1 MYTTNNDESFRFD
14 SFDSDN
20 NVCDDKY
27 NNFSKVE
34 SPIHFNSMIEQP
46 TDCTIHKNE
55 HNFLEILNQEENILQ
70 NKDKEIKFTRK
81 KRGPSKESG
90 LHNKF
95 SDDNVRRKCKHVIL
109 SSLMKFINE
118 KISKFY
124 NQKIGYGIYLKKLL
138 TLNQEQK
145 ADATVQ
151 FNKLFL
157 VKTLKEIFSENI
169 TTRFTIYPLDHNKL
183 LINDLLNE
191 ENEEI
196 RNYFQRLF
204 NLTFLQSL
212 EHFRGTYYY
221 KELEGLE
228 GIDYLNKKYKDQKEY
243 LETLQFYINKY
254 EEITISKRERK
265 RRSKKIKINE
275 EKGEKE
281 KEPIINLAE

>member
-1 MYTTNNDESFRFD
+1 MFIAINDDEFRYD
-14 SFDSDN
+14 SENDIS
-20 NVCDDKY
+20 DDKY
-27 NNFSKVE
+27 NHFSKVDP
-34 SPIHFNSMIEQP
+34 SINFNSLIEQP
-46 TDCTIHKNE
+46 TDYTVRRNE
-55 HNFLEILNQEENILQ
+55 HNILEILNQEENTLL
-70 NKDKEIKFTRK
+70 NKDNEVNFTKK

-95 SDDNVRRKCKHVIL
+95 SDDNVRRKCKHIIL

-124 NQKIGYGIYLKKLL
+124 NKKIGYGIYLKKLL
-138 TLNQEQK
+138 TLNQDQK

-157 VKTLKEIFSENI
+157 GKTLQEIFSANI

-191 ENEEI
+191 GNKEI

-212 EHFRGTYYY
+212 EHFRGTCYYN
-221 KELEGLE
+221 ELEGLE
-228 GIDYLNKKYKDQKEY
+228 GIDYINEKYKDQKEY
-243 LETLQFYINKY
+243 LETLRFYLNNY
-254 EEITISKRERK
+254 EEITNSKRERK
-265 RRSKKIKINE
+265 RRRKKIKNNE
-275 EKGEKE
+275 EIEEPE
-281 KEPIINLAE
+281 KEPIINLGE